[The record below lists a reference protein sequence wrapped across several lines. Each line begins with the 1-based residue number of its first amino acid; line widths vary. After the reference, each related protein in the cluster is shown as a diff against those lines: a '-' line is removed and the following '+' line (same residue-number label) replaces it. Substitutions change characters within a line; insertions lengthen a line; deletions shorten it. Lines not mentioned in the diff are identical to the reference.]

1 MNQQQNV
8 LDFLQ
13 LYLTDEMLELIVIET
28 NRFANQFIL
37 ENPDKAANSYLKNC
51 TDLTVN
57 ELQMFIGLVTLMGIV
72 HKPNIN
78 SYWSRD
84 ELYNTPIISKVM
96 PQDRFKV
103 ILRFLH
109 FNDNA
114 TCNADD
120 ADRDGLHKVRPLRDL
135 IRKQRQKVYG
145 PGRFLSV
152 DESLVLFKGRVHF
165 RQYIKTKRAR
175 FG

>member
-1 MNQQQNV
+1 MKQQRNV

-13 LYLTDEMLELIVIET
+13 LYLTDKMLGLVVIET
-28 NRFANQFIL
+28 NRFANKFFL
-37 ENPDKAANSYLKNC
+37 ENLDKAANSYLKNW

-57 ELQMFIGLVTLMGIV
+57 ELQVFIRLVILMGIV

-84 ELYNTPIISKVM
+84 ELYNTPIFLKVM
-96 PQDRFKV
+96 PRDRFKV

-114 TCNADD
+114 TYNVEN
-120 ADRDGLHKVRPLRDL
+120 ADRDHLHKVRPL
-135 IRKQRQKVYG
+135 
-145 PGRFLSV
+145 
-152 DESLVLFKGRVHF
+152 RVHF
-165 RQYIKTKRAR
+165 RQYIKT
-175 FG
+175 

>member
-1 MNQQQNV
+1 MNLLLLKQID
-8 LDFLQ
+8 LPTSSF
-13 LYLTDEMLELIVIET
+13 
-28 NRFANQFIL
+28 L
-37 ENPDKAANSYLKNC
+37 ENPDKAANSYLRNC

-57 ELQMFIGLVTLMGIV
+57 ELQMFIGLVILMGIV

-109 FNDNA
+109 FSDSA
-114 TCNADD
+114 TCNAND
-120 ADRDGLHKVRPLRDL
+120 ADRDSLHKVRPLRDL
-135 IRKQRQKVYG
+135 IRKQCQKVYG

-152 DESLVLFKGRVHF
+152 DESLVLFEGRVHF

>member
-1 MNQQQNV
+1 MKCLNLLLLKQID
-8 LDFLQ
+8 LPTSSF
-13 LYLTDEMLELIVIET
+13 
-28 NRFANQFIL
+28 L

-57 ELQMFIGLVTLMGIV
+57 ELQMFIGLVILMGIV

-96 PQDRFKV
+96 PRDRFKV
-103 ILRFLH
+103 ILRFLQ
-109 FNDNA
+109 FSDNA

-120 ADRDGLHKVRPLRDL
+120 ADRDSLHKVRPLRDL
-135 IRKQRQKVYG
+135 IRKQCQKVYG

-152 DESLVLFKGRVHF
+152 DESLVLFEGCVHF

>member
-1 MNQQQNV
+1 MNLLLLKQID
-8 LDFLQ
+8 LPTSSF
-13 LYLTDEMLELIVIET
+13 
-28 NRFANQFIL
+28 L

-57 ELQMFIGLVTLMGIV
+57 ELQMFIGLVILMGIV

-103 ILRFLH
+103 ILRFLQ
-109 FNDNA
+109 FSDNA

-120 ADRDGLHKVRPLRDL
+120 ADRDSLHKVRPLRDL
-135 IRKQRQKVYG
+135 IRKQCQKVYG

-152 DESLVLFKGRVHF
+152 DESLVLFEGRVHF